1 MKIWQIQAIFSW
13 KFLHEGQKCG
23 KTLLVK
29 ETPMITS
36 VLLGEKN
43 SYFFNLKK
51 MISNFDTY
59 KGLFFQKLKKE
70 LPNFYNMFQNIAK
83 I

>member
-1 MKIWQIQAIFSW
+1 
-13 KFLHEGQKCG
+13 
-23 KTLLVK
+23 
-29 ETPMITS
+29 MITS